1 MALLISSPPAA
12 SHESLA
18 RLSRVDDASE
28 PARRLRLSSGW
39 PEAVAVV
46 ASRPFSSIFSSF
58 FFSFFVVVVVALRCG
73 SSVSLSLSR
82 SRSLSLSL
90 SRSRVGVPALG
101 LGLSRALRSAKGD
114 RGAAESR
121 LAADAIV
128 DIP

>member
-1 MALLISSPPAA
+1 V

-39 PEAVAVV
+39 PEAVVAVV
-46 ASRPFSSIFSSF
+46 VSRPFSSFFSSLF
-58 FFSFFVVVVVALRCG
+58 SSFFVVVVEVAALRCG
-73 SSVSLSLSR
+73 SSLSLSLSLSR

-90 SRSRVGVPALG
+90 SLSLSRVGVPALG
-101 LGLSRALRSAKGD
+101 RGLSRALRSGKGD

-121 LAADAIV
+121 LAAA

>member
-46 ASRPFSSIFSSF
+46 ASP
-58 FFSFFVVVVVALRCG
+58 
-73 SSVSLSLSR
+73 
-82 SRSLSLSL
+82 
-90 SRSRVGVPALG
+90 LG

-121 LAADAIV
+121 LAAAAIV